1 MNKIYSTTL
10 SYKANEEDVGKTAEN
25 ILKHKLNISAGLI
38 KELKMIG
45 KIKINEKS
53 CRSIDVV
60 NFNDIVSADI
70 EEVEVSQIPEYNYK
84 LDILF
89 EDAHILVVNKP
100 AGISMHP
107 CLGDYDK
114 TLAGAIIHHWRKNGE
129 EHNFHAVNRLDKNT
143 SGICIIAKNRYSH
156 GILSKQTKNLIEKEY
171 TAIVRGKLTKPGII
185 NAPIKRADTSIIKR
199 IVDSGG
205 KEAITVY
212 TPIEYNEIYTTVKIK
227 LLTGRTHQIRVHFS
241 HIGHPLY
248 GDWLYG
254 TGDNEGHLIERHALV
269 SDKIKFFHPVSGE
282 LFEFNVEL
290 PNDMK
295 LLISN
300 LKSCF

>member
-1 MNKIYSTTL
+1 MNKVYTTTL
-10 SYKANEEDVGKTAEN
+10 SYKANEEDAGKTAEH
-25 ILKHKLNISAGLI
+25 ILKHRLNISAGLI
-38 KELKMIG
+38 KKLKLTG
-45 KIKINEKS
+45 KIKINEKV
-53 CRSIDVV
+53 CRSV
-60 NFNDIVSADI
+60 DIVNLADVISADI
-70 EEVEVSQIPEYNYK
+70 EEVEVSQIPEYKFK

-100 AGISMHP
+100 PGISMHP

-156 GILSKQTKNLIEKEY
+156 GILSGQSKDLIEKEY
-171 TAIVRGKLTKPGII
+171 TAIVRGKLDTRGTI
-185 NAPIKRADTSIIKR
+185 NAPIKRANESIIKR
-199 IVDSGG
+199 IVDSNG

-212 TPIEYNEIYTTVKIK
+212 TPVESNDNYTMVKIK

-241 HIGHPLY
+241 YIGHPLY

-254 TGDNEGHLIERHALV
+254 LGDKEGYLIGRHALV
-269 SDKIKFFHPVSGE
+269 SDRIKFFHPISCE
-282 LFEFNVEL
+282 PLEFNVDL
-290 PNDMK
+290 PDDMK
-295 LLISN
+295 SLI
-300 LKSCF
+300 LKLQN